1 MVPARHHPRHHDRLP
16 GNAAETLKPAPTV
29 LLVRHGRT
37 SANTGGTLAGWTPGV
52 ELDETGRA
60 QVLALAARIAEAQLQ
75 PVQFVS
81 SPLHRCLQTAELL
94 QTQLHQAGLLQA
106 ESHQS
111 GSLRD
116 RPTEVDASDRDEP
129 TASMRPPSLPDTQV
143 DERLGE
149 CHYGAWTGQSL
160 IELAKEPLWRVVQDH
175 PSAAAFP
182 DGERYPGESLTAMSA
197 RAVAAIRE
205 HDRVVAAAHG
215 EHAVWVAVSHGDV
228 IKAVLADALGMH
240 LDLYQRL
247 RVDPASVS
255 VFTYAERRPIV
266 HRINDLG
273 GPLAGVV
280 PAAGAPGE
288 SGDAAVGGGAGA
300 EPVQPTPQPPTRG
313 NGG

>member
-1 MVPARHHPRHHDRLP
+1 M
-16 GNAAETLKPAPTV
+16 PTV

-94 QTQLHQAGLLQA
+94 QTQLHQAG
-106 ESHQS
+106 
-111 GSLRD
+111 SLRD
-116 RPTEVDASDRDEP
+116 RPTGVIASDREP
-129 TASMRPPSLPDTQV
+129 TASTRPTSLPDTQV

-149 CHYGAWTGQSL
+149 CHYGAWTGQAL
-160 IELAKEPLWRVVQDH
+160 TELAKEPLWRVVQDH

-182 DGERYPGESLTAMSA
+182 DGEQYPGESLTAMSA

-205 HDRVVAAAHG
+205 HDRVVAATHG

-240 LDLYQRL
+240 LDLYQRI

-288 SGDAAVGGGAGA
+288 SGDGAVGGGAGA
-300 EPVQPTPQPPTRG
+300 EPAQRTPQAPAPG

>member
-1 MVPARHHPRHHDRLP
+1 M
-16 GNAAETLKPAPTV
+16 PTV

-60 QVLALAARIAEAQLQ
+60 QVLALAARIAEAQLR

-94 QTQLHQAGLLQA
+94 QTHVRQA
-106 ESHQS
+106 E
-111 GSLRD
+111 SLRD
-116 RPTEVDASDRDEP
+116 RRAEADASDREP
-129 TASMRPPSLPDTQV
+129 AASTRPLGRPATQI
-143 DERLGE
+143 DDRLGE

-160 IELAKEPLWRVVQDH
+160 TELAKEPLWRVVQDH

-300 EPVQPTPQPPTRG
+300 EPAQTAMQAPARSS
-313 NGG
+313 GG